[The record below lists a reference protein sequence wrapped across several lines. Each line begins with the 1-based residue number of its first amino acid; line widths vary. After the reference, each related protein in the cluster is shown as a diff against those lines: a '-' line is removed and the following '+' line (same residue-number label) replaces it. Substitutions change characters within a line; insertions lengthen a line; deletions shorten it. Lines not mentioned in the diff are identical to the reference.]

1 MFTSHPGVL
10 PQTHAWAISMRHFM
24 DWSLELI
31 AKAKDQNIISYLL
44 LKNGSGKTRRQR

>member
-1 MFTSHPGVL
+1 VFTSISGVFS
-10 PQTHAWAISMRHFM
+10 QTHARAISMRHS

-44 LKNGSGKTRRQR
+44 LKNGSGKAKQQR